1 MGLVYIAF
9 QQDESLEYAI
19 VNKTVSQIIRDG
31 YQQEAHNG
39 LQQAD
44 GGRKFI
50 LQVKQTC
57 TIDPGVN
64 NITCRIDE
72 RVVQIEDLVK
82 ARIKHITQ
90 AEYRKQYGCRAD
102 PGQSDMPET
111 SPASCAI
118 DVGSFVQCRV
128 DPGKRG
134 KIDNGAKT
142 EFLPDVTTDNEE
154 RKQLGVGKEQFRLE
168 SEQGSQ
174 LIDGS
179 VIGEQIEYNAPRIT
193 QDKKWGR

>member
-1 MGLVYIAF
+1 MH
-9 QQDESLEYAI
+9 QDESLEYAI

-31 YQQEAHNG
+31 YQQEAYNG

-50 LQVKQTC
+50 LQVEQTC

-72 RVVQIEDLVK
+72 RVIQIEDLVE
-82 ARIKHITQ
+82 ARVKHITQ
-90 AEYRKQYGCRAD
+90 AKYRKQYGCRAD
-102 PGQSDMPET
+102 PGQRDMPET

-118 DVGSFVQCRV
+118 DVSSLVQCRV
-128 DPGKRG
+128 DSGKRS
-134 KIDNGAKT
+134 KIDNGTKT
-142 EFLPDVTTDNEE
+142 EFLPDVTADYEE
-154 RKQLGVGKEQFRLE
+154 RKQLGIGKEQFGLE
-168 SEQGSQ
+168 SEQSCQ
-174 LIDGS
+174 LINGS

-193 QDKKWGR
+193 QDKK